1 MLKRKETCAVCKQI
15 KDTPKL
21 LDEIFNTTFY
31 LKTAGKSLMQLH
43 KDYEDKFSYKS
54 LRNHVQ
60 KHQFMSEDQYT
71 KRHLNKIAKDS
82 ERQIINRAIES
93 KTVFDE
99 IIGRGMQDL
108 QDGKLDVN
116 TGHLLKAAELKK
128 NFQLKEQDQQLAMM
142 EMVYHFA
149 SGENKESGAYDRR
162 IIEGQTAESFDPTE
176 ELTDDSERRTAQS
189 RAFYESLTRDAASSG
204 SD

>member
-15 KDTPKL
+15 KETPKL
-21 LDEIFNTTFY
+21 LDDIFNTSFY
-31 LKTAGKSLMQLH
+31 LKSSGKSLMQLH
-43 KDYEDKFSYKS
+43 ADYRDKFSYKS
-54 LRNHVQ
+54 LRNHVA

-82 ERQIINRAIES
+82 ERRIIKQAIDS
-93 KTVFDE
+93 KSVFDE
-99 IIGRGMQDL
+99 VIGRGMEAL
-108 QDGKLDVN
+108 QAGEIEVSTN
-116 TGHLLKAAELKK
+116 HLLKAAELKK

-149 SGENKESGAYDRR
+149 SGENTESGAYDRR
-162 IIEGQTAESFDPTE
+162 IIEGETAESYDPATE
-176 ELTDDSERRTAQS
+176 LADDSERRTAQS
-189 RAFYESLTRDAASSG
+189 RAFYESLTGDAPAPG

>member
-1 MLKRKETCAVCKQI
+1 MLKRKSSCAVCQEI
-15 KDTPKL
+15 TESPKL
-21 LDEIFNTTFY
+21 IDEIFNTTFY

-43 KDYEDKFSYKS
+43 GDYKDKFSYKS

-71 KRHLNKIAKDS
+71 DRHLKKIAKES
-82 ERQIINRAIES
+82 ERQIIKQAIES
-93 KTVFDE
+93 KQVFDE
-99 IIGRGMQDL
+99 IIGQGMQNL
-108 QDGKLDVN
+108 QEGKLDVN
-116 TGHLLKAAELKK
+116 TSHLLKAAELKK
-128 NFQLKEQDQQLAMM
+128 TFQLKEQDQQLAMM

-162 IIEGQTAESFDPTE
+162 IIEGQAVEAYDPTQE
-176 ELTDDSERRTAQS
+176 SAGDSERRTAQS
-189 RAFYESLTRDAASSG
+189 RGFYESLIGDAAAPG